1 MFSITTIILG
11 FFYLLPFTT
20 IGICKPIT
28 EGQDITVLF
37 QNDGNW
43 TTHADKPSAILVLNP
58 SNRRDAVD
66 TCASYGEELLDC
78 KDLSIFYHQLQ
89 YQVYLGNV
97 KQNQTL
103 WSSCSKKPFTLDGTP
118 SHMTDSTESPFI
130 CTNSAPTVT
139 KVDTDFSTF
148 PQINITSNGTTFEGL
163 RGHMAFRFMKIPFAK
178 PPTGDLRFQHAQP
191 WNGTYVDATKYG
203 PACLQYGRLNGNQQ
217 GFNPWGNSEDCLSL
231 NIYTPHIPAT
241 PSIKSGPKLK
251 PVLFWM
257 HGGAFTHGS
266 AVDGVFDGASLVS
279 RGDVVLVTV
288 NYRLSIFGFL
298 ALNDS
303 TVTGNYDVSDK
314 IEALKWVQK
323 HISAF
328 GGDPNNVTIFGQ
340 SAGGSAVISLIQS
353 QKAAGLFTGAIAQSS
368 GGGYATTPS
377 AAAAQILP
385 FIDKLCPHATGAV
398 RLECLQSLPA
408 ETLLQITETNVT
420 SWTSVI
426 DGVYLEDMPIAQLAK
441 GQKYVNNVKF
451 MAGYMPDEYQSLVAE
466 ALPPNITSLEA
477 GLEIMQKT
485 GALNAKQVEAVLE
498 SPLWEVSPTETTAV
512 GNSSEY
518 SFNNAYNATVNV
530 ATNAF
535 LTGPAIQVARVGAA
549 SYSFDRMWIYTMDRA
564 YALSYLNP
572 WGMCSFPV
580 DHPEVSYYKCHSGD
594 LYEVF
599 GTYYLYD
606 QPIRVDD
613 DVYYTNA
620 IQDMWASFAR
630 TGNPNVDKSYLTTRG
645 YNSTLAFF
653 SDFVWPSF
661 NTITPQVASLQFP
674 GPAITTL
681 PDQERIA
688 VLAPF
693 FSG

>member
-1 MFSITTIILG
+1 MILG
-11 FFYLLPFTT
+11 AFYILLFTT
-20 IGICKPIT
+20 VGICKSIT
-28 EGQDITVLF
+28 EDRDITVLF

-43 TTHADKPSAILVLNP
+43 TTHADNPSAILVLSP
-58 SNRRDAVD
+58 SSHRDAVD

-78 KDLSIFYHQLQ
+78 KYFSEFYHQLQ
-89 YQVYLGNV
+89 YQVYLGKV
-97 KQNQTL
+97 EQTQTI
-103 WSSCSKKPFTLDGTP
+103 WSSCSMSPFTLDGAA
-118 SHMTDSTESPFI
+118 SHMKDSIELPFI

-148 PQINITSNGTTFEGL
+148 SRINITSNGTIFEGL
-163 RGHMAFRFMKIPFAK
+163 HDHMAFRFMEIPFAK
-178 PPTGDLRFQHAQP
+178 PPTGALRFQYAQP

-217 GFNPWGNSEDCLSL
+217 GFNPW
-231 NIYTPHIPAT
+231 
-241 PSIKSGPKLK
+241 PKLK
-251 PVLFWM
+251 PVLFWI
-257 HGGAFTHGS
+257 HGGAFTHRS

-298 ALNDS
+298 ALNDT
-303 TVTGNYDVSDK
+303 TVTGNYDMSDK
-314 IEALKWVQK
+314 IEALKWVQN

-353 QKAAGLFTGAIAQSS
+353 QKAAGLFTGAIAQSA
-368 GGGYATTPS
+368 GGSYATPS
-377 AAAAQILP
+377 AATTQILP
-385 FIDKLCPHATGAV
+385 FIDNLCPNATGEV
-398 RLECLQSLPA
+398 Q
-408 ETLLQITETNVT
+408 TNVT
-420 SWTSVI
+420 SWTSVVDVI
-426 DGVYLEDMPIAQLAK
+426 YFEDMSIAQLAK
-441 GQKYVNNVKF
+441 GRQYVNKVKF
-451 MAGYMPDEYQSLVAE
+451 MAGYMPNEYQSLIAE

-477 GLEIMQKT
+477 GLKIMQH
-485 GALNAKQVEAVLE
+485 
-498 SPLWEVSPTETTAV
+498 PVSPTERTSM
-512 GNSSEY
+512 GNSSSQY

-535 LTGPAIQVARVGAA
+535 LTGPGIQVARIGAA
-549 SYSFDRMWIYTMDRA
+549 SYSFDRMWIYKMERG

-580 DHPEVSYYKCHSGD
+580 GRPEVPYYKCHSSD

-599 GTYYLYD
+599 GTYYLSD

-630 TGNPNVDKSYLTTRG
+630 TGNLNVDKSYLIARG
-645 YNSTLAFF
+645 YNSTLEFF
-653 SDFVWPSF
+653 SNFVWPSF
-661 NTITPQVASLQFP
+661 T
-674 GPAITTL
+674 AI
-681 PDQERIA
+681 
-688 VLAPF
+688 AP
-693 FSG
+693 